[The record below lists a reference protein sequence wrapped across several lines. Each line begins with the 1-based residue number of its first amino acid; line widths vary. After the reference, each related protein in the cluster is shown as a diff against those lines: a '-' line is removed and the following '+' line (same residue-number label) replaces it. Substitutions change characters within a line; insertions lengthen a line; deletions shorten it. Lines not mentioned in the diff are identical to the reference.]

1 MTPERDLQAGTR
13 RSPVAECRLCSVVCI
28 LDAPTTDA
36 LRQNLRAFMAE
47 HRHGGL
53 ADIVIDISDEDEETD
68 GDDPDVVSAPRAVG
82 LN

>member
-1 MTPERDLQAGTR
+1 MTPERDQQTGTR
-13 RSPVAECRLCSVVCI
+13 RSPVAECRLCSAVCI
-28 LDAPTTDA
+28 LAAPTTDV

-68 GDDPDVVSAPRAVG
+68 GDDTDVGNRTRAVSLG
-82 LN
+82 